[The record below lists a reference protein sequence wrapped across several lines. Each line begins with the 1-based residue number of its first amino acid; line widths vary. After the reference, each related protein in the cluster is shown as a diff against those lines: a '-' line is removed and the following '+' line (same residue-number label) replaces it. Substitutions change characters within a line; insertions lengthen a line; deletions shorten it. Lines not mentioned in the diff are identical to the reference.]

1 VSEETGRVSV
11 AHQGE
16 LIRDL
21 DSNALRNTLYKL
33 LITDLYP
40 KGRTLGRRRR

>member
-1 VSEETGRVSV
+1 MAVVVSEETGIVSV
-11 AHQGE
+11 AFDGE

-21 DSNALRNTLYKL
+21 DGKALRNTLYKY

-40 KGRTLGRRRR
+40 RGNK